1 MMQPNNRVAAFEGHH
16 IKSKMFLALTLTSII
31 PLLILTY
38 TLHIHVV
45 PLLDTNTHWML
56 IGSLQGLLICTALL
70 MAGGGYV
77 IWDVAA
83 AVVRT
88 AQLVAKAS
96 KVPGVEGRSDQLDSA
111 YKGLEAT
118 NSRLKDLSFKDE
130 VTDLDNRRFFFIR
143 LEEEISRF
151 HRFGHPLSVVL
162 LDLDDFKAVNDE
174 LGHTA
179 GDDTLREVAQLM
191 VKQSRSDTIMARYGG
206 DEFAILLVETS
217 KSGASCYAERIRQ
230 ALADCPFSHSR
241 QITASFGIA
250 SLPEDSLASSEA
262 LIRAADE
269 ALHAAKRDGKNSV
282 ASYEPELTFAQAQQ
296 D

>member
-38 TLHIHVV
+38 TIHLHVV
-45 PLLDTNTHWML
+45 PLLDASTHWML

-88 AQLVAKAS
+88 AQLVANAS
-96 KVPGVEGRSDQLDSA
+96 KATGVEGRCDEIGVLMASFSRMLGTIEDQAAQINTFAAQLDSA
-111 YKGLEAT
+111 YKDLEAT

-130 VTDLDNRRFFFIR
+130 VTDLYNRRFFFIR

-151 HRFGHPLSVVL
+151 YRFGHSLSVVL
-162 LDLDDFKAVNDE
+162 LDLDDFKAVNDK

-179 GDDTLREVAQLM
+179 GDDILRKVAQLM
-191 VKQSRSDTIMARYGG
+191 LKLSPSADFMARFGG
-206 DEFAILLVETS
+206 DEFAILLRLSIWVVMTP
-217 KSGASCYAERIRQ
+217 C
-230 ALADCPFSHSR
+230 
-241 QITASFGIA
+241 
-250 SLPEDSLASSEA
+250 
-262 LIRAADE
+262 
-269 ALHAAKRDGKNSV
+269 
-282 ASYEPELTFAQAQQ
+282 
-296 D
+296 